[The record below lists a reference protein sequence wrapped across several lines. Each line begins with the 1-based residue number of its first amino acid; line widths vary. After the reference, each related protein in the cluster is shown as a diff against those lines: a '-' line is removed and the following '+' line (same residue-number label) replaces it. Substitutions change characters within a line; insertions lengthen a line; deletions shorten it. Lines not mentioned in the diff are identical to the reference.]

1 MDKLRD
7 NANRRFVTRYIER
20 SFLFI
25 QKRRNCVQDDDDDDD
40 ARFMIHSDV
49 NFVNHDFDFE
59 GWTWKRGATWKI
71 RENYTQVG
79 I

>member
-1 MDKLRD
+1 MDKLR
-7 NANRRFVTRYIER
+7 ANRRFVTRYIER

-59 GWTWKRGATWKI
+59 GWVWKREAKKWKI